1 MEFLFET
8 VDRFGKVIGCLG
20 IFRKACF
27 FCLFQSCLEV
37 CRLDLFQTLVSGQDI
52 HGQFLEVDQVLL
64 IELIQQGDVLH
75 QCDLMVLQDLDDL
88 VDIGVGTVVFGLES
102 VDLVGILLEQFL
114 EESVFFIDVEVAQF
128 RDQFQQGITDGVDVL
143 GLDVL

>member
-1 MEFLFET
+1 
-8 VDRFGKVIGCLG
+8 
-20 IFRKACF
+20 
-27 FCLFQSCLEV
+27 
-37 CRLDLFQTLVSGQDI
+37 
-52 HGQFLEVDQVLL
+52 
-64 IELIQQGDVLH
+64 
-75 QCDLMVLQDLDDL
+75 MVLQDLDDL
-88 VDIGVGTVVFGLES
+88 VDVGVGAVVFGLES